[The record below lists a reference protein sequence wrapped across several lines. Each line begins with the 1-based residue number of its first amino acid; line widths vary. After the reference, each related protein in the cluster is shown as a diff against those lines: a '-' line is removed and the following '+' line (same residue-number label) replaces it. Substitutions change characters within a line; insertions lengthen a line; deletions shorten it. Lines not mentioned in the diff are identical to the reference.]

1 MFADSKRKRPSENSE
16 DDDDDDDIPLAQ
28 MRLCK

>member
-1 MFADSKRKRPSENSE
+1 MFADSKRKCPSENSE